1 MSDNRDS
8 FVRQQHQDLANK
20 SHHGAQEQST
30 ILAKTTDYTLI
41 ILPDD
46 YVPNQT
52 P

>member
-1 MSDNRDS
+1 M
-8 FVRQQHQDLANK
+8 ANYFLWRHRRFNEY
-20 SHHGAQEQST
+20 SPTMNVGPT

-46 YVPNQT
+46 YVPNQK

>member
-1 MSDNRDS
+1 MIKI
-8 FVRQQHQDLANK
+8 FQLYYLIFLT
-20 SHHGAQEQST
+20 T

-46 YVPNQT
+46 YVPNQK